1 MKATVLYLSLLFCG
15 NFSLKAQTVNG
26 VAIKNFNVE
35 YIQISGR
42 FPVFNG
48 PEINMLINYGQP
60 LKALGNAETLLLDSS
75 GKKMEFNSMIDALN
89 FMSDNGYEL
98 THPYGTENNSFLMR
112 RKKTGI

>member
-1 MKATVLYLSLLFCG
+1 MKAALIGLLLLFYG

-26 VAIKNFNVE
+26 VAFKNFNVE

-42 FPVFNG
+42 FSVFNG
-48 PEINMLINYGQP
+48 PKINMLINYGQP
-60 LKALGNAETLLLDSS
+60 IKALGNAETLLLDSS

-98 THPYGTENNSFLMR
+98 AHPYGTENNSFLMR
-112 RKKTGI
+112 KKKTGV